1 LWYVLPFLFC
11 DREVARAGV
20 QSARGLGVVFTAARE
35 LTVLQYLHYFFHAR
49 SSAAG
54 GGGGSASPGN
64 PGECPYFIAPVG
76 LLTLTSG
83 EFGKNPML
91 RRELLGELPTTEVG
105 EDSTPYALKGFSRY
119 GSADFTSLYG
129 ASGNGRPAAE
139 AAAVVR
145 HDLQYLAFPAV
156 HLSLARVLGLNTPP
170 SSPRWE
176 LTKAHLEAQHSSALL
191 QALQENRGHLLPA
204 AFAVE
209 LVRDLLTAVS
219 HMIIW

>member
-1 LWYVLPFLFC
+1 LFC
-11 DREVARAGV
+11 NREIARAGV

-35 LTVLQYLHYFFHAR
+35 LTVLQHLHYFFHAR
-49 SSAAG
+49 SSAAVTAG
-54 GGGGSASPGN
+54 TS
-64 PGECPYFIAPVG
+64 GECPYFIAPVG

-91 RRELLGELPTTEVG
+91 RRELLGEMPTTEVEEG
-105 EDSTPYALKGFSRY
+105 NTPYALKGFSRY
-119 GSADFTSLYG
+119 GSAEFTSLYG
-129 ASGNGRPAAE
+129 ASGNGKPAPE
-139 AAAVVR
+139 AVCAR

-176 LTKAHLEAQHSSALL
+176 LTKAHLEAQNSSALL
-191 QALQENRGHLLPA
+191 QALQGNRGHLLPA
-204 AFAVE
+204 AFAME

-219 HMIIW
+219 HMITW